1 MSMTDAQAEPT
12 LSTNLVYQGKIL
24 SLRVDTVQ
32 LRNGNQSTREIVEHT
47 ECVCVVPLD
56 AANNVVMVRQY
67 RKPVEESLLEI
78 PAGGVEP
85 GETSQEAA
93 IREIQE
99 EIGYTAD
106 TLSHLSSFW
115 MTPGFCT
122 EMMHA
127 YLATDL
133 RPSSLQQD
141 EDEDIQVVKVP
152 LENIPGM
159 VRRGEIKDAK
169 SISALS
175 LALYLPG
182 RS

>member
-1 MSMTDAQAEPT
+1 MTDAQAEPT
-12 LSTNLVYQGKIL
+12 LSTNSVYQGKII

-32 LRNGNQSTREIVEHT
+32 LRNGKQSTREIVERSD
-47 ECVCVVPLD
+47 CVCVVPLD
-56 AANNVVMVRQY
+56 SSGNVIMVQQY
-67 RKPVEESLLEI
+67 RKAAEETLLEI
-78 PAGGVEP
+78 PAGGIEP
-85 GETSQEAA
+85 GEVPQEAV
-93 IREIQE
+93 IRELQE
-99 EIGYTAD
+99 EIGHTAD

-115 MTPGFCT
+115 ITPGFCT